1 MFSDRFL
8 KTDDNAYNGHSGL
21 PERHEEEP
29 VAETV
34 VTVIFSDL
42 KQFVADVLSDTLEA
56 DVWLL
61 PLTIPR
67 L

>member
-21 PERHEEEP
+21 PERHEEP

-34 VTVIFSDL
+34 VTVVFSDL